1 MVRQYATGML
11 ILTLAV
17 SRFCNAEEE
26 TPPPPHEWLDRWHVE
41 LSDSMDTSAQWLDR
55 FFALEGSEESTS
67 ARAKG
72 RIRLGWSPRS
82 RDLSDVSVRFRI
94 NVTLPALKDR
104 VDLILSDNEEDL
116 NEQALESNRPVTLN
130 EQDSAN
136 LAFRFR
142 ASEDAKI
149 SYRIGG
155 GRRDQLFVKTRYRDS
170 VNFDNRNQ
178 IIYDAEVY
186 YYTRDQLGAELGFTW
201 QLQNVDKSFSRVS
214 NRFYYRD
221 ISKDWRWRHEFH
233 HIKQTGPKSAT
244 ILSLFTEG
252 LTEPSYQVEE
262 VYTSLRWRTN
272 PLREWLYFE
281 VEPYL
286 TWLREEDFDTS
297 YGVAFRVEV
306 FYGGYTTSL

>member
-1 MVRQYATGML
+1 ML
-11 ILTLAV
+11 FLLFSSSAICQTQ
-17 SRFCNAEEE
+17 EE
-26 TPPPPHEWLDRWHVE
+26 TPPPHEWLDRWHAE
-41 LSDSMDTSAQWLDR
+41 LSESMDTSAQWLDQ
-55 FFALEGSEESTS
+55 FFALEGNHHNNS

-72 RIRLGWSPRS
+72 RIRVGWSPRS
-82 RDLSDVSVRFRI
+82 RDFSDVSVRFRI
-94 NVTLPALKDR
+94 NVTLPALQDR

-116 NEQALESNRPVTLN
+116 NEHALENNRAPNLN

-142 ASEDAKI
+142 ASDDAKM

-155 GRRDQLFVKTRYRDS
+155 GRRDQLFAKARYRDS
-170 VNFDNRNQ
+170 YSIDSRNQ
-178 IIYDAEVY
+178 LLYDAELY
-186 YYTRDQLGAELGFTW
+186 YYSRDQLGAEIGFTW
-201 QLQNVDKSFSRVS
+201 QLQNFDQSYSRIS

-221 ISKDWRWRHEFH
+221 ITKDWRWRHEFH
-233 HIKQTGPKSAT
+233 HIKQTGEKSAA

-252 LTEPSYQVEE
+252 LTEPTYQVEE

-281 VEPYL
+281 VEPYMI
-286 TWLREEDFDTS
+286 WLREEDFDTS

-306 FYGGYTTSL
+306 FYGGLNHSL

>member
-1 MVRQYATGML
+1 MVRRFALYML
-11 ILTLAV
+11 FLLFSTSAICQTQ
-17 SRFCNAEEE
+17 EE
-26 TPPPPHEWLDRWHVE
+26 TPPPHEWLDRWHTE
-41 LSDSMDTSAQWLDR
+41 LSESMDTSAQWLDQ
-55 FFALEGSEESTS
+55 FFALEGSLPDNS

-72 RIRLGWSPRS
+72 RIRVGWSPRS

-116 NEQALESNRPVTLN
+116 NEHALESNRAPNLN

-142 ASEDAKI
+142 ASDDAKM
-149 SYRIGG
+149 SYRIGA
-155 GRRDQLFVKTRYRDS
+155 GRRDQLFAKARYRDS
-170 VNFDNRNQ
+170 YSFDSRNQ
-178 IIYDAEVY
+178 LLYDAELY
-186 YYTRDQLGAELGFTW
+186 YYSRDQLGAEIGFTW
-201 QLQNVDKSFSRVS
+201 QLQNFDQSYSRIS

-233 HIKQTGPKSAT
+233 HIKQTGQKSAA

-252 LTEPSYQVEE
+252 LTEPTYQVEE

-281 VEPYL
+281 VEPYM

-306 FYGGYTTSL
+306 FYGGLNHSL